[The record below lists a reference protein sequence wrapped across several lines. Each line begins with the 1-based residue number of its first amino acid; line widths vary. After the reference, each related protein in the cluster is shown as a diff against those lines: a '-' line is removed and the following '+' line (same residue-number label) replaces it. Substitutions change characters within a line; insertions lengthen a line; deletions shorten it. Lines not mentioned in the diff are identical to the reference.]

1 MKTNLTMIQEFKFY
15 KPESKYFTSDF
26 EMEQLKKHFEMEQ
39 RSYLDLQNL
48 RDMVVLV
55 YTGWMEEE
63 REKGNDG
70 RDYMSAMQ
78 SITSV
83 IDHYKYSKL

>member
-15 KPESKYFTSDF
+15 KPESKYFTSDA
-26 EMEQLKKHFEMEQ
+26 EMEILKKHFEMEQ

-55 YTGWMEEE
+55 YTGWMDEE
-63 REKGNDG
+63 REKGNNG
-70 RDYMSAMQ
+70 RGYMSAMQ

-83 IDHYKYSKL
+83 IDYYKNSKL